1 MTERLRAIKVHSF
14 EATSSPSFHSGAC
27 MLLVENKVNQSLKDK
42 VICSLKFA
50 AVSLLEEKKVLTQ
63 YKVKVPLVVSIGSS
77 SCREY
82 KRAILKLRPTVLKS
96 DLR

>member
-42 VICSLKFA
+42 VICSQFLPLKFA

-82 KRAILKLRPTVLKS
+82 KRATLKLRPT
-96 DLR
+96 